1 MHIKYFGMRTVKTGL
16 AVLAS
21 SFLATIIPGTDA
33 FNITFASVICIETSM
48 VSSLKAGFNRVIGTF
63 MGAMSA
69 LAMLYLPLSNPVRM
83 SVGVMLV
90 IYACNRLG
98 IKRSIGISASV
109 VILIIAGRRDVTPL
123 EYTMRRIL
131 DTLMGIGVATFIN
144 LAIAPPDLMRSTRET
159 FRKFRDT
166 ASATISEMLFLD
178 LDEGLSDLTC
188 DLDAFK
194 ASVKALSEEIPYL
207 RRYDVGES
215 RYLQR
220 MERQA
225 ERVYIHLE
233 SLAMMGR
240 SLPVTMENNVMLRNL
255 IGIDFPER
263 ELPDEKTVTGETAIF
278 NYNLKKLLTAY
289 SILMKEY
296 GKDS

>member
-16 AVLAS
+16 AVLVS
-21 SFLATIIPGTDA
+21 SFLATVIPGTDA

-63 MGAMSA
+63 MGAVSA

-90 IYACNRLG
+90 IIMCNRLG

-131 DTLMGIGVATFIN
+131 DTLMGIGIATFIN
-144 LAIAPPDLMRSTRET
+144 LTIAPPDLMRSTRDT
-159 FRKFRDT
+159 FVKFKDT
-166 ASATISEMLFLD
+166 ASSTISEMLFLE
-178 LDEGLSDLTC
+178 LDEGLADIIAA
-188 DLDAFK
+188 LDSFK
-194 ASVKALSEEIPYL
+194 AAIKALSEEIPYL
-207 RRYDVGES
+207 RRYDVDES

-220 MERQA
+220 MESQA

-240 SLPVTMENNVMLRNL
+240 SLPVTRENNAMLRKL

-263 ELPDEKTVTGETAIF
+263 ELPLDGSVTGETAIF
-278 NYNLKKLLTAY
+278 NYNLRKLLTAL
-289 SILMKEY
+289 SVLKEEY
-296 GKDS
+296 VKGT